1 MPQSPADV
9 PLALLASIWALFGL
23 FVGSFLNVCIH
34 RLPLEGESV
43 SRPRRSRCPKCRTQL
58 GWSENLPVL
67 SWLLQRGRCRHCGV
81 AISIRYPFVELFTAG
96 LWAAAA
102 LAPGGE
108 DVVLTGVRVVVL
120 SGLVVA
126 TFVDFD
132 WFEIPDEV
140 SIGGMLL
147 APVASLAVPALHAAS
162 PVAMAA
168 SSGEAVDAFGALN
181 ACLLGIFVG
190 AGILLLIGE
199 IGKRVYGKD
208 AMGLG
213 DVKLLGA
220 GGGFV
225 GAGGAF
231 FSLMLAALVASLV
244 GLALMVRFF
253 LLTRARARSRGRQA
267 DLSRSI
273 RVARLAGQNIA
284 FGPYLAL
291 GIGIA
296 LLYWD
301 SVEAAL
307 RIYFSY

>member
-1 MPQSPADV
+1 MRQSPADV
-9 PLALLASIWALFGL
+9 PPALLASIWALFGL

-168 SSGEAVDAFGALN
+168 SITGRRGVEATPM
-181 ACLLGIFVG
+181 
-190 AGILLLIGE
+190 IGLSTQR
-199 IGKRVYGKD
+199 GSRCTSLRRD
-208 AMGLG
+208 RSCCWCCCCCSSSS
-213 DVKLLGA
+213 
-220 GGGFV
+220 
-225 GAGGAF
+225 
-231 FSLMLAALVASLV
+231 SLMPSLGSGKADPAAA
-244 GLALMVRFF
+244 
-253 LLTRARARSRGRQA
+253 
-267 DLSRSI
+267 
-273 RVARLAGQNIA
+273 
-284 FGPYLAL
+284 
-291 GIGIA
+291 
-296 LLYWD
+296 
-301 SVEAAL
+301 
-307 RIYFSY
+307 